1 MMVVLDPSAAIEIS
15 LYRTHAEAF
24 IHFLEGASWVGA
36 PDLFISESTN
46 VLWKYH
52 QFEDLPIELCEK
64 SLERTI
70 QMVDEFYPTN
80 DLYLE
85 ALSVSIQTEHPAY
98 DSMYLVLARRNNATL
113 LTRDKKL
120 HRLASKL
127 SIKTFF
133 PQAVANP

>member
-1 MMVVLDPSAAIEIS
+1 MMVVIDPSAAIEIS
-15 LYRTHAEAF
+15 LYRSHAQDF
-24 IHFLEGASWVGA
+24 IHFLEDTLWVGA

-46 VLWKYH
+46 VFWKYH
-52 QFEDLPIELCEK
+52 QFEDLPSEICEE

-70 QMVDEFYPTN
+70 QLVDEFYPTY

-85 ALSVSIQTEHPAY
+85 ALSVSFQTNHPAY

-120 HRLASKL
+120 YQMATKL

-133 PQAVANP
+133 PSEKRE

>member
-1 MMVVLDPSAAIEIS
+1 MMVVIDPSAAIEIS
-15 LYRTHAEAF
+15 LYRTYAEDF
-24 IHFLEGASWVGA
+24 IRFLEDTLWVGA

-46 VLWKYH
+46 VFWKYH
-52 QFEDLPIELCEK
+52 QFENLPIELCEK

-70 QMVDEFYPTN
+70 QLVDEFYPTN
-80 DLYLE
+80 DLYQE
-85 ALSVSIQTEHPAY
+85 ALSVSLQTEHPAY

-120 HRLASKL
+120 YQLATKL

-133 PQAVANP
+133 PQADVNP

>member
-1 MMVVLDPSAAIEIS
+1 MVVIDPSAAIEIS
-15 LYRTHAEAF
+15 LYRTYAEDF
-24 IHFLEGASWVGA
+24 SHFLEDTLWVGA
-36 PDLFISESTN
+36 PDLFISESAN
-46 VLWKYH
+46 VFWKYH
-52 QFEDLPIELCEK
+52 QYGDLPIELCEK

-70 QMVDEFYPTN
+70 QIVDEFYPTK

-85 ALSVSIQTEHPAY
+85 ALSVSFQAGHPAY

-120 HRLASKL
+120 YQLATKL

-133 PQAVANP
+133 PQAADNP

>member
-1 MMVVLDPSAAIEIS
+1 MMVVIDPSAAIEIS
-15 LYRTHAEAF
+15 LYRTYAGNF
-24 IHFLEGASWVGA
+24 IQFLEDTLWVGA

-46 VLWKYH
+46 VFWKYH
-52 QFEDLPIELCEK
+52 QFEDLPIEICEK

-70 QMVDEFYPTN
+70 QLVDEFYPTN

-85 ALSVSIQTEHPAY
+85 ALSVSFQTSHPAY

-120 HRLASKL
+120 YQLATKL

-133 PQAVANP
+133 PPGNSAG